1 MLFKSKNEPDFVEQ
15 VQEVATII
23 AEGTL
28 FAGTVE
34 SQGNMRIDGTV
45 NGDVQGSNKVIIGPK
60 GQVKGNI
67 TAQQIIV
74 LGELVGDAL
83 AKESLVLK
91 AGAHMEGNICTT
103 ILTIEPDAMFN
114 GRCQMDKQVIE
125 METGKKNVQLRTT
138 DKAVAAGK

>member
-1 MLFKSKNEPDFVEQ
+1 MLFKSKNQPDFAEQ
-15 VQEVATII
+15 GQEVATII

-28 FAGTVE
+28 LAGTVE

-67 TAQQIIV
+67 TALQIIV
-74 LGELVGDAL
+74 LGKLTGDAI

-91 AGAHMEGNICTT
+91 AGAHMEGDIFTT
-103 ILTIEPDAMFN
+103 ILTIEPDVRFN
-114 GRCQMDKQVIE
+114 GRCQMDNQVIE
-125 METGKKNVQLRTT
+125 METGKKNVQRKAT

>member
-1 MLFKSKNEPDFVEQ
+1 MLFKSKNQPDFAEQ
-15 VQEVATII
+15 GQEVATII

-28 FAGTVE
+28 LAGTVE

-67 TAQQIIV
+67 TALQIIV
-74 LGELVGDAL
+74 LGKLTGDAI

-91 AGAHMEGNICTT
+91 AGAHMEGDIFTT
-103 ILTIEPDAMFN
+103 ILTIEPDVRFN
-114 GRCQMDKQVIE
+114 GRCQMDNQVIE
-125 METGKKNVQLRTT
+125 METGKKNVQRRTT